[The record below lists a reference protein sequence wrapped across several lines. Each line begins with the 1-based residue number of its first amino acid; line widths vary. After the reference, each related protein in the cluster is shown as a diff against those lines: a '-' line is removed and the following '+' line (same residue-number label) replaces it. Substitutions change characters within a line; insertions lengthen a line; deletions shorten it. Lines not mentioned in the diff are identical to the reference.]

1 MSEKKAEDED
11 NNKKKSTQP
20 FIPPIEIKPPNI
32 TLPPKIEPPVAEI
45 RPNVKNIIDNLV
57 PSLTRNE
64 LEYLIH
70 RVKMVVQA
78 GVKSPTPARQDVN
91 SNILYREMTEGLK
104 ELEEVVTVGYPK
116 FFTPPTEPKDNDTFG
131 AIIDL
136 VKPLF
141 ESPKVQDQFARIL
154 AALADKLEGKT

>member
-1 MSEKKAEDED
+1 MSEKKTEDKDSNE
-11 NNKKKSTQP
+11 KKQP
-20 FIPPIEIKPPNI
+20 TPSIPPIEIKPPNI

-70 RVKMVVQA
+70 RVKMFLQA
-78 GVKSPTPARQDVN
+78 SVKSPMPARQIDS
-91 SNILYREMTEGLK
+91 SNILYKEMTEGLK
-104 ELEEVVTVGYPK
+104 ELEDVVTVGYPK
-116 FFTPPTEPKDNDTFG
+116 FFMPPTEPNGNDTLD
-131 AIIDL
+131 AILDL

-141 ESPKVQDQFARIL
+141 ESPKVQEQVARIL
-154 AALADKLEGKT
+154 GALADKLEGK